1 MEDLDINPDGACSFI
16 FAVIIFYF
24 AIFSLYG
31 CNFDTLVYQLV
42 GTNIGVLWIYFTIF
56 HVIDIFP
63 TNLGDF
69 LL

>member
-1 MEDLDINPDGACSFI
+1 
-16 FAVIIFYF
+16 
-24 AIFSLYG
+24 
-31 CNFDTLVYQLV
+31 V